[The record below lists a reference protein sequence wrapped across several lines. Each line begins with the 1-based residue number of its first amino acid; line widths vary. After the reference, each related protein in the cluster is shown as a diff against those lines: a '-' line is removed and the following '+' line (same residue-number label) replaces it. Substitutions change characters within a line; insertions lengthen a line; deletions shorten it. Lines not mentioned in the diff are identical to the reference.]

1 MIKLGKGRL
10 LVSAQIIR
18 ENESHRANC
27 LLEIRKNRG
36 IERFMAKISL
46 AKQKPVEPEACRKTK
61 MVTLM
66 N

>member
-27 LLEIRKNRG
+27 HLEIRKKQRNREMHG
-36 IERFMAKISL
+36 QDQLRKAEAGEARSL
-46 AKQKPVEPEACRKTK
+46 
-61 MVTLM
+61 
-66 N
+66 

>member
-1 MIKLGKGRL
+1 M
-10 LVSAQIIR
+10 VSAQIIR

-27 LLEIRKNRG
+27 HSEIRKNRG

-46 AKQKPVEPEACRKTK
+46 VKQKPVKPEACRKTK
-61 MVTLM
+61 MVTLI

>member
-27 LLEIRKNRG
+27 LSEIRKKQRNREIHG
-36 IERFMAKISL
+36 QDQLSKAEAGGARSL
-46 AKQKPVEPEACRKTK
+46 
-61 MVTLM
+61 
-66 N
+66 